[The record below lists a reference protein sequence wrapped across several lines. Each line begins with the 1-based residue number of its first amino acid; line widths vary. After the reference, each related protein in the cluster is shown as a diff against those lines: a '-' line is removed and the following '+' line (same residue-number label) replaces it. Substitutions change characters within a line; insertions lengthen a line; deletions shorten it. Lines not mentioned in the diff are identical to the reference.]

1 MPVDKSLFFYGGIY
15 HKLLDPH
22 QAEAREVI
30 AGFIPEG
37 SSVLDIGCGTGQL
50 CFALR
55 EKKQCRVVGIDL
67 SIRML
72 RFAEKSNP
80 YNEVT
85 FVHQDATDLSG
96 FGDCTF
102 DFATV
107 LILMHELP
115 REKQLCVLSEALRV
129 AHKAIIV
136 DASVPLPKNPSGLGV
151 RFVEATFGRDH
162 HGYFRNFLATGGI
175 MGLLHNSGLPITIA
189 HRSAFWRNC
198 REVVMV
204 SRRKEEES

>member
-1 MPVDKSLFFYGGIY
+1 MPADKSLFFYGWIY

-37 SSVLDIGCGTGQL
+37 SSVLDIACGTGQL

-55 EKKQCRVVGIDL
+55 AQKQCRVVGIDL
-67 SIRML
+67 SLRML
-72 RFAEKSNP
+72 QFAEKSNR
-80 YNEVT
+80 YDNVK
-85 FVHQDATDLSG
+85 FVHQNATDLAG
-96 FGDCTF
+96 FGDHTF
-102 DFATV
+102 DYAIV

-129 AHKAIIV
+129 ADKIIIV
-136 DASVPLPKNPSGLGV
+136 DASASLPKNPSGLGV

-175 MGLLHNSGLPITIA
+175 MGLLENSGLPITIA
-189 HRSAFWRNC
+189 HRYAFWHNC

-204 SRRKEEES
+204 SRK

>member
-1 MPVDKSLFFYGGIY
+1 MPVDKGLFFYGGIY

-136 DASVPLPKNPSGLGV
+136 DASVPLPKNPSDSVCDLWKQRSDETTTV
-151 RFVEATFGRDH
+151 T
-162 HGYFRNFLATGGI
+162 
-175 MGLLHNSGLPITIA
+175 SGTSWLPGASWASCTT
-189 HRSAFWRNC
+189 RVC
-198 REVVMV
+198 QLP
-204 SRRKEEES
+204 